1 MDYSSQEQR
10 LIREDIFR
18 WLDAKQ
24 LSGIYEF
31 SREDLASYSFRG
43 DRIPLVNMMRGI
55 WNPKN
60 FDTTLSILSTG
71 NPRYSDEVD
80 DQVFLS
86 YSYQD
91 AEGGNNLKLRGAFVN
106 HDPLIFFERIRPN
119 FYVAKYPVY
128 VIRDDEAQRKFVIAL
143 DESLRFFGDPT
154 GIPEDERMYIERKA
168 LVRVH
173 QPMFRAKVMNAY
185 ASTCAVCHLK
195 HPELLDAAHIIPD
208 SDKRGFA
215 QVTNGLALCKIHHA
229 AYDRNLMGITPDYEV
244 RIDHKL
250 LDEIDG
256 PMLRHGLQDM
266 HGVGIVLPHSPKN
279 WPDKLNLAVRYE
291 EFAST

>member
-1 MDYSSQEQR
+1 MAYSAQEQR
-10 LIREDIFR
+10 AIREDIFR
-18 WLDAKQ
+18 WLDAK
-24 LSGIYEF
+24 LHSGIYEF
-31 SREDLASYSFRG
+31 SREVLAEYSYRG
-43 DRIPLVNMMRGI
+43 KRIPLVNKMRGI
-55 WNPKN
+55 WNPQIL
-60 FDTTLSILSTG
+60 DTTLSILSTG
-71 NPRYSDEVD
+71 TSRYEDNLE

-86 YSYQD
+86 YSYQE
-91 AEGGNNLKLRGAFVN
+91 AEGGNNLKLRGAYLN
-106 HDPLIFFERIRPN
+106 HDPLIFFERVRPN

-128 VIRDDEAQRKFVIAL
+128 VVRDDVDQRKFVIAL
-143 DESLRFFGDPT
+143 DESLRFFGDPM
-154 GIPEDERMYIERKA
+154 GIPEDERTYVERKA

-173 QPMFRAKVMNAY
+173 QPMFRARVMNAY

-229 AYDRNLMGITPDYEV
+229 AYDRNLMGITPDFEV
-244 RIDHKL
+244 RIDHAL

-266 HGVGIVLPHSPKN
+266 HGVTIVLPTSSRN
-279 WPDKLNLAVRYE
+279 WPAKENLAIRFE
-291 EFAST
+291 EFASA